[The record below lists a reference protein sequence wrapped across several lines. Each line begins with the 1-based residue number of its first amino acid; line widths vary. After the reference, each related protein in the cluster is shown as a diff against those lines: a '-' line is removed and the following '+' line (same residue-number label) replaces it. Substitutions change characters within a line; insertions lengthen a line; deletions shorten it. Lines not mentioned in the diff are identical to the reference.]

1 MQSRLSKRVP
11 YPESAIGEQNT
22 GKYVMF
28 VGDGIND
35 TVAMQTA
42 DVGVAMA
49 SGSDIATATGDIIF
63 VYM

>member
-1 MQSRLSKRVP
+1 
-11 YPESAIGEQNT
+11 
-22 GKYVMF
+22 MF

-49 SGSDIATATGDIIF
+49 SGSDIATATGDIFFKGYDSSRNI
-63 VYM
+63 VYDPVRE